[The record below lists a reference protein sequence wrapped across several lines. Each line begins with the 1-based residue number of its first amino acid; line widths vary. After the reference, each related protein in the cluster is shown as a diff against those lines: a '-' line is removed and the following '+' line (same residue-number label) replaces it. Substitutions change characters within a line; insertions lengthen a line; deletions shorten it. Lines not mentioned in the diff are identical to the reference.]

1 MSGNIKVASG
11 IVLAAIVLG
20 GGFYWYSSTR
30 PAPAPV
36 AVTPTETKPTVPAGP
51 TLATGADT
59 SDASLS
65 QDVASVDADMTAMNA
80 DTTAIDAGLNDKAV
94 AQ

>member
-11 IVLAAIVLG
+11 IILAAVVLG
-20 GGFYWYSSTR
+20 GGFYWYASTR

-36 AVTPTETKPTVPAGP
+36 AVAPTETQPTVPQGP

-65 QDVASVDADMTAMNA
+65 QDIASVDADMTAMNG